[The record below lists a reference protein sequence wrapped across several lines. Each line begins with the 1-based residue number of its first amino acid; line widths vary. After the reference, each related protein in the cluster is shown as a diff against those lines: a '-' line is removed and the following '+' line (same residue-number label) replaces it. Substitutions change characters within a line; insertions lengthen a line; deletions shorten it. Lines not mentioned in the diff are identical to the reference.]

1 MKIRHVARLTG
12 LLLVASALGCV
23 SNDDY
28 KITDLSNQFEVAP
41 LFLGVDEGIPVQMT
55 ATQGGET
62 VAATW
67 ESSNTSVA
75 TVNASGLVSTNCTP
89 AAGATSCFAAI
100 TATQASGAKK
110 SASLTVYNLV
120 GIPLTSGTSVSV
132 AGVIGDYILYRIYVP
147 SGKTGLSVTMSGGTG
162 DLDLY
167 VRRGTP
173 PTTSSGGFACRSW
186 NAGNSES
193 CSFTNPA
200 SGTWYVLIDV
210 YEDGAGAS
218 LRATVTP

>member
-1 MKIRHVARLTG
+1 MKNRHVARLTG
-12 LLLVASALGCV
+12 LLLVVSTLGCV

-41 LFLGVDEGIPVQMT
+41 LFVGVDEGIPVQMT
-55 ATQGGET
+55 ATQGGQA
-62 VAATW
+62 VSVTW
-67 ESSNTSVA
+67 ESSNTTVA
-75 TVNASGLVSTNCTP
+75 SVNASGQVSTDCTP
-89 AAGATSCFAAI
+89 PAGATSCFAAI
-100 TATQASGAKK
+100 TASQANGAKK

-120 GIPLTSGTSVSV
+120 GTPLTSGTAVTV
-132 AGVIGDYILYRIYVP
+132 GGQIGDYILYRIYVP
-147 SGKTGLSVTMSGGTG
+147 EGKTGLAVTMSGGTG
-162 DLDLY
+162 DLDVY

-173 PTTSSGGFACRSW
+173 PTTSSGGFTCRSW

-200 SGTWYVLIDV
+200 SGTWYILIDV

>member
-1 MKIRHVARLTG
+1 MKNRHVARLTG
-12 LLLVASALGCV
+12 LLLVASTLGCV

-41 LFLGVDEGIPVQMT
+41 LFVGVDEGIPVQMT
-55 ATQGGET
+55 ATQGDET
-62 VAATW
+62 VAVTW
-67 ESSNTSVA
+67 ESSNTNVA
-75 TVNASGLVSTNCTP
+75 TVNATGLVSTNCTP

-100 TATQASGAKK
+100 TATQSGGAKK

-120 GIPLTSGTSVSV
+120 GIPLTSGTAVSV
-132 AGVIGDYILYRIYVP
+132 GGAIGDYILYRIYVP
-147 SGKTGLSVTMSGGTG
+147 AGKTGLSVTMSGGTG

-173 PTTSSGGFACRSW
+173 PTTASGGFACRSW
-186 NAGNSES
+186 NAGNGET

>member
-1 MKIRHVARLTG
+1 MKNRHVARLTG
-12 LLLVASALGCV
+12 LLLVASTFGCV

-28 KITDLSNQFEVAP
+28 TITDVSNKFEVAP

-55 ATQGGET
+55 ATQGGQT
-62 VAATW
+62 VAVSWT
-67 ESSNTSVA
+67 SSNTSVA
-75 TVNASGLVSTNCTP
+75 TVNASGRVSTDCTP
-89 AAGATSCFAAI
+89 AAGATSCFTAI
-100 TATQASGAKK
+100 TATQANGAKK

-120 GIPLTSGTSVSV
+120 GTPLTSGTPVTV
-132 AGVIGDYILYRIYVP
+132 GGTVGAYILYRIYVP
-147 SGKTGLSVTMSGGTG
+147 EGKTGLSVTMSGGTG

-173 PTTSSGGFACRSW
+173 PTTSTGGFTCRSW
-186 NAGNSES
+186 NAGNGES

-200 SGTWYVLIDV
+200 SGTWYILIDV

>member
-1 MKIRHVARLTG
+1 MMNRHVARLTG
-12 LLLVASALGCV
+12 LLLVASTLGCV

-28 KITDLSNQFEVAP
+28 EITDVSNKFEVAP

-55 ATQGGET
+55 ATQGGKT
-62 VAATW
+62 VAVTW

-75 TVNASGLVSTNCTP
+75 TVNATGKVSTNCVP
-89 AAGATSCFAAI
+89 ATGASSCFAAI
-100 TATQASGAKK
+100 TATQTGGAKK

-120 GIPLTSGTSVSV
+120 GIPLTSGTAVSV

-147 SGKTGLSVTMSGGTG
+147 EGKTGLSVTMSGGTG

-173 PTTSSGGFACRSW
+173 PTTASGGFACRSW
-186 NAGNSES
+186 NAGNGES
-193 CSFTNPA
+193 CTFTNPA